1 VNATYTVQATQGD
14 TAGNVGT
21 ATSTFVVDVVAPV
34 NVTVTAP
41 IASSVNPSTPTISGT
56 AGVIAASSTT
66 SADQATVTVVIYR
79 GSGTGGSI
87 AQSLT
92 ANVVSGG
99 YTVTAS
105 PLTSGT
111 YTVRT
116 TQNDGAGNSTNSN
129 TRIFTVDATAP
140 VVTVSSPANNSYPN
154 GTTPTFSGTATAAD
168 LATVTIRIYT
178 GSSTAGTLV
187 QTLTTAKSGSA
198 WSATPTTPLAGNAQY
213 TVQASQSDAVGNIGL
228 SNTRTFVID
237 TTAPANVSVTQPTN
251 GQTGVDRG
259 PIITGTGGTV
269 AASSTSSVDGTVTVR
284 VYAGI
289 GTGGTQE
296 YTKAVSVSGAGT
308 WSVDLPNN
316 TLSSNTFHTVVVT
329 QTDGAGNSTSS
340 VQVTFHT

>member
-1 VNATYTVQATQGD
+1 
-14 TAGNVGT
+14 
-21 ATSTFVVDVVAPV
+21 
-34 NVTVTAP
+34 
-41 IASSVNPSTPTISGT
+41 
-56 AGVIAASSTT
+56 
-66 SADQATVTVVIYR
+66 
-79 GSGTGGSI
+79 
-87 AQSLT
+87 
-92 ANVVSGG
+92 VVSGG

-213 TVQASQSDAVGNIGL
+213 TVQASQSDAVGNVGL